1 MTSGQHINGQFF
13 PAYKPPEHRP
23 GRNTNQITYIKNV
36 VLKAVWKH
44 QHAWPFHAPVN
55 AIDLNIPD
63 YHEVIKH
70 PMDLGTVD
78 KRIDNYF
85 YRSVKECIHDIN
97 TIFINCYVYNKVGTD
112 IVHMAKELEKM
123 FLAKLSMM
131 PKEEKELGKR
141 EFNSIHESEYMD
153 FGPTKEPSRKKMG
166 PTQNKPKPPG
176 RPAGGRR
183 ISEEDK
189 DSLNSSIEPGQV
201 PAGKDIYGV
210 PGYAATPAVLALQDQ
225 MRQMQEHM
233 RQLVQEAT
241 GQEANQN
248 KDKDNRKDA
257 TKRGPPD
264 DMKNKDKK
272 QKAVTVDSSD
282 SSDSEDES
290 KRGKPMTF
298 EEKKQLS
305 VNINKLPSNKLGKVV
320 AIIQQGEPSLRDQDP
335 NEIEID
341 FEALKNTTLR
351 DMQQFVNAVLAKRK
365 DKEERKKA

>member
-1 MTSGQHINGQFF
+1 MSTGQHISGQYF
-13 PAYKPPEHRP
+13 PAYQPPEHRP

-36 VLKAVWKH
+36 VLKALWKH

-63 YHEVIKH
+63 YHDVIKH

-97 TIFINCYVYNKVGTD
+97 SIFINCYVYNKVGTD
-112 IVHMAKELEKM
+112 ITHMAKELEKL

-131 PKEEKELGKR
+131 PKEEKELGRK

-153 FGPTKEPSRKKMG
+153 FGPPKEVRQKKPPG
-166 PTQNKPKPPG
+166 SSKPRPPG
-176 RPAGGRR
+176 RPAMRR
-183 ISEEDK
+183 NSEDEEPR
-189 DSLNSSIEPGQV
+189 SNAHEPGQV
-201 PAGKDIYGV
+201 PSGRDINA
-210 PGYAATPAVLALQDQ
+210 PNATPAVLALQDQ

-233 RQLVQEAT
+233 RQLVTEASGDHPGERGRPPKDPSKRPQERPR
-241 GQEANQN
+241 EPEP
-248 KDKDNRKDA
+248 
-257 TKRGPPD
+257 KR
-264 DMKNKDKK
+264 
-272 QKAVTVDSSD
+272 QKPVSLNDSSD
-282 SSDSEDES
+282 ESDGERADQRS
-290 KRGKPMTF
+290 KPMSF

-305 VNINKLPSNKLGKVV
+305 VNINKLPSNKLGKIV

-341 FEALKNTTLR
+341 FEALKNSTLR
-351 DMQQFVNAVLAKRK
+351 DMQQFVNAVLAKK
-365 DKEERKKA
+365 DKKLR

>member
-1 MTSGQHINGQFF
+1 MATAQVINGQYF
-13 PAYKPPEHRP
+13 PPYKAPEHRP
-23 GRNTNQITYIKNV
+23 GRNTNQIVYIKNV
-36 VLKAVWKH
+36 VLKGLWKH
-44 QHAWPFHAPVN
+44 QHAWPFHSPVN

-63 YHEVIKH
+63 YHEVIRH

-78 KRIDNYF
+78 KRIDNYY

-112 IVHMAKELEKM
+112 IVHMSKELEKV

-141 EFNSIHESEYMD
+141 EFHNFLDADYMD
-153 FGPTKEPSRKKMG
+153 LSPKKEPRKKLG
-166 PTQNKPKPPG
+166 PVNNKPKPPG
-176 RPAGGRR
+176 RPVGGRR
-183 ISEEDK
+183 ASDPIVDEDHLK
-189 DSLNSSIEPGQV
+189 NSIEVGQV

-210 PGYAATPAVLALQDQ
+210 PGIVATPAVLALQDQ

-233 RQLVQEAT
+233 RQLVQEASGT
-241 GQEANQN
+241 NDQ
-248 KDKDNRKDA
+248 KDRRKDYDPKDRKDA
-257 TKRGPPD
+257 KRGPPEHD
-264 DMKNKDKK
+264 IKNRSK
-272 QKAVTVDSSD
+272 QSKPGRVDSSD
-282 SSDSEDES
+282 SSDSEEEKHKS
-290 KRGKPMTF
+290 KPMSF

-305 VNINKLPSNKLGKVV
+305 SDINKLPSNKLGKIV

-351 DMQQFVNAVLAKRK
+351 DMQQFVNAILAKK
-365 DKEERKKA
+365 HKK

>member
-1 MTSGQHINGQFF
+1 MATGQHISGQYF
-13 PAYKPPEHRP
+13 PAYQPPEHRP

-55 AIDLNIPD
+55 AVDLNIPD
-63 YHEVIKH
+63 YHDVIKH

-97 TIFINCYVYNKVGTD
+97 SIFINCYVYNKVGTD
-112 IVHMAKELEKM
+112 ITHMAKELEKL

-153 FGPTKEPSRKKMG
+153 FGPPKEIRQKKPPG
-166 PTQNKPKPPG
+166 APGSKPRPPG
-176 RPAGGRR
+176 RPAQRR
-183 ISEEDK
+183 LSEEDVPK
-189 DSLNSSIEPGQV
+189 NNAIEPGQV
-201 PAGKDIYGV
+201 PTGRDINLPPGV
-210 PGYAATPAVLALQDQ
+210 TATPAVLALQDQ

-233 RQLVQEAT
+233 RQLVHEASDPREPKKE
-241 GQEANQN
+241 GS
-248 KDKDNRKDA
+248 
-257 TKRGPPD
+257 KRGPTEEPRR
-264 DMKNKDKK
+264 NEPPKK
-272 QKAVTVDSSD
+272 QKPVNLNDSSD
-282 SSDSEDES
+282 DTDEEKDN
-290 KRGKPMTF
+290 KRGKPMSF
-298 EEKKQLS
+298 DEKKQLS
-305 VNINKLPSNKLGKVV
+305 VNINKLPSNKLGKIV

-341 FEALKNTTLR
+341 FEALKNSTLR
-351 DMQQFVNAVLAKRK
+351 DMQQFVNAVLAKK
-365 DKEERKKA
+365 DKKLGR

>member
-1 MTSGQHINGQFF
+1 MSTGQHISGQFF

-36 VLKAVWKH
+36 VLKALWKLSMLGL
-44 QHAWPFHAPVN
+44 FHAPVN
-55 AIDLNIPD
+55 ATDLNIPD
-63 YHEVIKH
+63 YHDVIKH

-97 TIFINCYVYNKVGTD
+97 SIFINCYVYNKVGTD
-112 IVHMAKELEKM
+112 ITHMAKELEKL

-131 PKEEKELGKR
+131 PKEEKELDRK

-153 FGPTKEPSRKKMG
+153 FGPPKEVRQKKPPG
-166 PTQNKPKPPG
+166 APGSSKPRPPG
-176 RPAGGRR
+176 RPAMRR
-183 ISEEDK
+183 NSEEEPPR
-189 DSLNSSIEPGQV
+189 SNAIEPGQV
-201 PAGKDIYGV
+201 RDGRDINGV

-233 RQLVQEAT
+233 RQLVTEAS
-241 GQEANQN
+241 GDQPGPGRP
-248 KDKDNRKDA
+248 KDSS
-257 TKRGPPD
+257 KRPQDGRRPEPES
-264 DMKNKDKK
+264 KK
-272 QKAVTVDSSD
+272 QKPVSLNDSSD
-282 SSDSEDES
+282 ESDDERAD
-290 KRGKPMTF
+290 KRSKPMSF

-305 VNINKLPSNKLGKVV
+305 VNINKLPSNKLGKIV

-341 FEALKNTTLR
+341 FEALKNSTLR
-351 DMQQFVNAVLAKRK
+351 DMQQFVNAVLAKK
-365 DKEERKKA
+365 DKKLGK